1 MLYKRTFVEVH
12 LNMWL
17 CVVGFQTL
25 LLRFQLV
32 SISTI
37 LLSIL
42 WSRCCDDIGFY
53 LSVVMYKCITQRTRI
68 NFYRQYWKRQLFFL
82 FKRKQCFVRV
92 ISLLLT
98 PPEERKWLP
107 EWPVVVDSIQHVLWH
122 QQDNDWLTSSD
133 KNTWITLCSLNYRMK
148 KRKDKLSAGPWL
160 ASLG

>member
-1 MLYKRTFVEVH
+1 MTVCCWFSDSAIKVPASEHFD
-12 LNMWL
+12 NI
-17 CVVGFQTL
+17 VVYS
-25 LLRFQLV
+25 V
-32 SISTI
+32 VYIVI
-37 LLSIL
+37 
-42 WSRCCDDIGFY
+42 RCCDDIGFY

-133 KNTWITLCSLNYRMK
+133 KNTWFTLCSLNYRRK

>member
-1 MLYKRTFVEVH
+1 
-12 LNMWL
+12 
-17 CVVGFQTL
+17 
-25 LLRFQLV
+25 
-32 SISTI
+32 
-37 LLSIL
+37 
-42 WSRCCDDIGFY
+42 
-53 LSVVMYKCITQRTRI
+53 MYKCITQRTRI

-133 KNTWITLCSLNYRMK
+133 KNTWITLCSLNYRRKKTKTFCGTLTCELRLIFDAVLHRDNYSVASSKSK
-148 KRKDKLSAGPWL
+148 KRR
-160 ASLG
+160 SLHYTVELVVVISFNINY

>member
-1 MLYKRTFVEVH
+1 
-12 LNMWL
+12 
-17 CVVGFQTL
+17 
-25 LLRFQLV
+25 
-32 SISTI
+32 
-37 LLSIL
+37 
-42 WSRCCDDIGFY
+42 
-53 LSVVMYKCITQRTRI
+53 MYKCITQRTRI

-133 KNTWITLCSLNYRMK
+133 KNTWITLCSLNYR
-148 KRKDKLSAGPWL
+148 RKKLSAGTL
-160 ASLG
+160 TCELRLIFDAVLHRDNYSVASSKSKKRRSLHYTVELVVVISFNINY

>member
-1 MLYKRTFVEVH
+1 
-12 LNMWL
+12 
-17 CVVGFQTL
+17 
-25 LLRFQLV
+25 
-32 SISTI
+32 
-37 LLSIL
+37 
-42 WSRCCDDIGFY
+42 
-53 LSVVMYKCITQRTRI
+53 MYKCITQRTRI

-133 KNTWITLCSLNYRMK
+133 KITWITLCSLNYRRK
-148 KRKDKLSAGPWL
+148 KRKDKLSAGTLTCELRLIFDAVLPRDNYSV
-160 ASLG
+160 ASSKSKKRRSLHYTVELVVVISFNINY